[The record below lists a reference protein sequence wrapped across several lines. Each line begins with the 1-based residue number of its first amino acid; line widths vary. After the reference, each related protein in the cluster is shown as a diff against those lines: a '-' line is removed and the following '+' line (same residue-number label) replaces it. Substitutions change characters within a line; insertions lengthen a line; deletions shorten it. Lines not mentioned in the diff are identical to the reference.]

1 MTQFKLTRCRFQPAH
16 VSYLGASCASVRQG
30 ALAMAQ
36 GHPMSRILANAT
48 YHSVVFVA
56 RMIMCCR
63 TSSHSRP

>member
-30 ALAMAQ
+30 YRK
-36 GHPMSRILANAT
+36 MSRILANAT

-56 RMIMCCR
+56 RMIMCCQ
-63 TSSHSRP
+63 TSTHSRA